1 MPQTPHF
8 PASQAARP
16 RSARLRA
23 VRAFVARPA
32 VRIGAL
38 LGAVGI
44 SVWNVDRIPDLSLL
58 PAVVG
63 LLPFVIG
70 KYVAC
75 PLRWHAL
82 SASGRTRRW
91 HLRAYAESEILGLM
105 SPWHAGADLWRIH
118 RLETVG
124 VRRTP
129 AVAEVALD
137 RFVGAVGLVVAVL
150 LTGVALPPMVAA
162 VALGG
167 AAVVVAAA
175 VVVGRRRPE
184 LLDRWPRPTPKVFA
198 LGVLLSVGYQITIV
212 GFLVGAIH
220 AVGDSVSTLQLLAVF
235 GASQIAGALPGIH
248 GASPREGALVA
259 GLAAIGVSWTAAL
272 GAVALTAL
280 LTWVP
285 ALLGG
290 GTCLVLRWRGGR
302 GSPDAVSAAA

>member
-1 MPQTPHF
+1 MSH
-8 PASQAARP
+8 SARTSRFLTAT
-16 RSARLRA
+16 RSALDRLRLLL
-23 VRAFVARPA
+23 ARPA

-38 LGAVGI
+38 LVAVVI
-44 SVWNVDRIPDLSLL
+44 SVWNVDRIPHLALL
-58 PAVVG
+58 PALIG

-82 SASGRTRRW
+82 SASGRSRRW

-118 RLETVG
+118 RLETAG
-124 VRRTP
+124 MRRTP

-150 LTGVALPPMVAA
+150 LTGVALPPTVA
-162 VALGG
+162 VIALGG
-167 AAVVVAAA
+167 AAVVAVAA
-175 VVVGRRRPE
+175 VVVGRRKPG

-198 LGVLLSVGYQITIV
+198 LGIVLSIGYQLTIV

-259 GLAAIGVSWTAAL
+259 GLAAIGVSWSAAL

-285 ALLGG
+285 ALLAG
-290 GTCLVLRWRGGR
+290 GTCLVARWMGGR
-302 GSPDAVSAAA
+302 RVIDAGAAQ